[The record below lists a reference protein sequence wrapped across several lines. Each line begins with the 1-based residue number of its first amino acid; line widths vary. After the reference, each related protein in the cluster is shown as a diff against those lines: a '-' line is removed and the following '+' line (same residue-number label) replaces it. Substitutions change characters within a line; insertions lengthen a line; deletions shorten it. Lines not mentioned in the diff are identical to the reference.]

1 MEDLIKLSL
10 KNLQV
15 DYVDLYLIHFPV
27 GFIGKDYKDV
37 YPTDENGMTVFNMN
51 TDHVNVWKVQHENLI
66 IFRYICN

>member
-37 YPTDENGMTVFNMN
+37 YPTDENGMTVFNFFLF
-51 TDHVNVWKVQHENLI
+51 DVGRRIWAPECRLS
-66 IFRYICN
+66 

>member
-37 YPTDENGMTVFNMN
+37 YPTDENGMTVFNY
-51 TDHVNVWKVQHENLI
+51 LS
-66 IFRYICN
+66 